1 VAIEPFW
8 KFAILGKEVLVK
20 PLIIAVSLP
29 VITILPATGQL
40 TYSNQYAQLQQ
51 STAQDASQMKMDAVP
66 SLNQDGIRRVQ
77 QALQKRGFDPGP
89 LDGILGP
96 KTKEAVRNF
105 QDRYGIKASGEID
118 NQTLFA
124 LGEVE
129 LAA

>member
-8 KFAILGKEVLVK
+8 RFAILGKEVLVK

-29 VITILPATGQL
+29 VIAILPATAQL
-40 TYSNQYAQLQQ
+40 THSNQYAQLQQ